1 MARLDAGQRL
11 RRLLAVLAW
20 LARRGRAPVA
30 ELAERFGLGPDE
42 LIGDLELAACCGLPP
57 YSPDQLM
64 EILVGEDEVV
74 AHLGAELARP
84 RRLTPAEGFALAA
97 SAQAIAAVPGA
108 DPDGVLASALAKLQ
122 TVLGERGRL
131 QVDVPEPPA
140 LAAARQALGEH
151 RRLHLRYLSASRDE
165 LTDRDVDPQAV
176 VFTDGHWY
184 LDGHCHRAG
193 GLRRFRV
200 DRIVDAAV
208 TDQPAAAEP
217 PAADEDGA
225 GPREPFVA
233 GPDTVT
239 VTVAVDPSAAWVAD
253 AVPTLDRHHRDD
265 GRLQL
270 TLAVASTIW
279 FGRLLLQLGPAAEVL
294 HPPELAHAGVEAARR
309 VLARYHP
316 PGSAGAPSSAG

>member
-42 LIGDLELAACCGLPP
+42 LISDLELAACCGLPP

-64 EILVGEDEVV
+64 EILVDQDEVV
-74 AHLGAELARP
+74 AHLGPELARP

-122 TVLGERGRL
+122 AVLGERHRL

-140 LAAARQALGEH
+140 LAAVRQALHQH
-151 RRLHLRYLSASRDE
+151 RQLHLRYLSGSSDE
-165 LTDRDVDPQAV
+165 LTERDVDPWSVTFAE
-176 VFTDGHWY
+176 GRWY

-193 GLRRFRV
+193 GRRRFRV
-200 DRIVDAAV
+200 DRIVDVTV
-208 TDQPAAAEP
+208 TDRPVLAAEP
-217 PAADEDGA
+217 PATDDDRAA
-225 GPREPFVA
+225 AQPPFVA
-233 GPDTVT
+233 GPDTV
-239 VTVAVDPSAAWVAD
+239 AVRLAVEPSAAWVAD
-253 AVPTLDRHHRDD
+253 AVPVLDRHQGDD

-270 TLAVASTIW
+270 TLAVTSTVW
-279 FGRLLLQLGPAAEVL
+279 FGRLLLRLGPDAQVL
-294 HPPELAHAGVEAARR
+294 DPPELADVGAEAARR
-309 VLARYHP
+309 VLARYR
-316 PGSAGAPSSAG
+316 PGR